1 MLREATAVPARVR
14 RDRRPAPVA
23 ATDLPAAPAGL
34 FESLRA
40 WRAAEAKAQAI
51 PPYVIFHDSVL
62 REIAAVRPA
71 SVAELGQVK
80 GVGAS
85 KLERYGARVLDI
97 LAREAGS
104 MNSS

>member
-1 MLREATAVPARVR
+1 MTLRKEAAAPARVR
-14 RDRRPAPVA
+14 RERPTA
-23 ATDLPAAPAGL
+23 AGAADLPAAPAGL
-34 FESLRA
+34 FEALRA

-71 SVAELGQVK
+71 ALAELGQVK

-85 KLERYGARVLDI
+85 KLERYGVRVLDI
-97 LAREAGS
+97 LAREAG
-104 MNSS
+104 